1 MSIQLEQDTQQLEEV
16 IVTSLGFTEVRDQQG
31 STYSVVETEAVVRSG
46 EATLAN
52 ALSGKASGLRISR
65 SNGDPGAGSTI
76 RIRGAN
82 TIDGDSNP
90 LIIVDGVPLNNTT
103 SYAGGNSITGGRSG
117 GITQGSRFNDIN
129 PSDIASV
136 QILKGASAAA
146 LWGSR
151 AANGVIVITTKNGE
165 RGKAQI
171 SFTSSY
177 SFDRVSERIPMQ
189 DTFGQGRSGSFGAT
203 RAESWGDYIPDRA
216 GGADT
221 FNTSGQY
228 FVADNGTVYYPI
240 TAKNSKETFVES
252 NWDSVFQTGSFLQND
267 LTISGGNEN
276 STYFFSLANISQDG
290 IIREASY
297 DRTNLRLNYSAKLN
311 DWLSF
316 SNKSAYVYTDSNRIQ
331 QSSNTAGVM
340 LGLLRTPPDFDQRDY
355 KGTYYSSSGAEFS
368 NRHRSYRRYLGNS
381 QNPSYNNPLWTIKEQ
396 VAVTK
401 VNRFTVTP
409 QFIIKPNNWLQFIT
423 RANVDVGD
431 DKRTYFFPIGS
442 AGARNVGIFQEDIIG
457 TRDMNADVIGKAN
470 FTLTDGINLTATAGW
485 SINDRRYRRNSGRI
499 TGFLVNSTK
508 QTTSL
513 NTASEASIFE
523 NFNTLRRSNRG
534 YGILNF
540 DLFDQLYVNLSGAV
554 ESASSIKG
562 SFFYPAADVAW
573 NFTDDEGGNSMLSF
587 GKLRASWGKVGVQ
600 PSPHQ
605 FETLAEGSF
614 TYSTYSY
621 PLNVDLF
628 GGGFR
633 LDNNL
638 GNPNLEPEIKTEWEL
653 GTDLRFLNDDLTFSF
668 TYYNNKIDG
677 ILLDV
682 DLTRSTGYATQYGN
696 FGSMKNNGLELD
708 LSWNAVQKEDL
719 NVTTSINWSRNRN
732 EVTDLFGTETI
743 NLSPGASVSSRAVVG
758 YPLGVLFGTGSRKN
772 ADGSLDLDANGFPQ
786 LTAQPEVLGDPNP
799 DWRGGL
805 GLNVN
810 YKKFNLNMILE
821 HSQGGDFSPRTL
833 WVLRR
838 FGTTQETANRFTLS
852 QDLVN
857 FRGQTVAAGTTVR
870 GNVEDFGGGPVLL
883 DENWYRTGI
892 GGGFGDNQAYNFSIY
907 DATFTKVRELSLSY
921 TLDNDTL
928 RNSVG
933 LQNVV
938 LTVTGRNLININN
951 IPGIDPEVNQYGV
964 GQAQGLDYFTN
975 PQTQSVLFSA
985 AFNF

>member
-1 MSIQLEQDTQQLEEV
+1 
-16 IVTSLGFTEVRDQQG
+16 
-31 STYSVVETEAVVRSG
+31 
-46 EATLAN
+46 
-52 ALSGKASGLRISR
+52 
-65 SNGDPGAGSTI
+65 
-76 RIRGAN
+76 
-82 TIDGDSNP
+82 
-90 LIIVDGVPLNNTT
+90 
-103 SYAGGNSITGGRSG
+103 
-117 GITQGSRFNDIN
+117 
-129 PSDIASV
+129 
-136 QILKGASAAA
+136 
-146 LWGSR
+146 
-151 AANGVIVITTKNGE
+151 
-165 RGKAQI
+165 
-171 SFTSSY
+171 
-177 SFDRVSERIPMQ
+177 
-189 DTFGQGRSGSFGAT
+189 
-203 RAESWGDYIPDRA
+203 
-216 GGADT
+216 
-221 FNTSGQY
+221 
-228 FVADNGTVYYPI
+228 
-240 TAKNSKETFVES
+240 
-252 NWDSVFQTGSFLQND
+252 
-267 LTISGGNEN
+267 
-276 STYFFSLANISQDG
+276 
-290 IIREASY
+290 
-297 DRTNLRLNYSAKLN
+297 
-311 DWLSF
+311 
-316 SNKSAYVYTDSNRIQ
+316 
-331 QSSNTAGVM
+331 
-340 LGLLRTPPDFDQRDY
+340 
-355 KGTYYSSSGAEFS
+355 
-368 NRHRSYRRYLGNS
+368 
-381 QNPSYNNPLWTIKEQ
+381 
-396 VAVTK
+396 
-401 VNRFTVTP
+401 
-409 QFIIKPNNWLQFIT
+409 
-423 RANVDVGD
+423 
-431 DKRTYFFPIGS
+431 
-442 AGARNVGIFQEDIIG
+442 
-457 TRDMNADVIGKAN
+457 MNADVIGKAN
-470 FTLTDGINLTATAGW
+470 FTLTEDINLTATAGW

-513 NTASEASIFE
+513 NTAAESSIFE

-534 YGILNF
+534 YGVLNF
-540 DLFDQLYVNLSGAV
+540 DLFDQLYVNLSGAI
-554 ESASSIKG
+554 ESASSIQG

-573 NFTDDEGGNSMLSF
+573 NFTDDEGANSLLSF

-614 TYSTYSY
+614 TYSTYSD

-638 GNPNLEPEIKTEWEL
+638 GNPNLEPEIKTEFEL

-668 TYYNNKIDG
+668 TYYSNNIEG

-696 FGSMKNNGLELD
+696 FGSMKNNGLEMD
-708 LSWNAVQKEDL
+708 MSWNAVQKEDL

-732 EVTDLFGTETI
+732 EVTDLYGTETI

-772 ADGSLDLDANGFPQ
+772 ADGSFDLDANGFPQ

-838 FGTTQETANRFTLS
+838 FGTTQETANRFTLT

-892 GGGFGDNQAYNFSIY
+892 GGGFGDNQAYNFSVY

-921 TLDNDTL
+921 TLDNETL
-928 RNSVG
+928 QNTVG
-933 LQNVV
+933 LRNVV
-938 LTVTGRNLININN
+938 LTVTGRNLININK